1 MYKVLSCQEY
11 SSGNFSIIP
20 IRLEDRFLIMKW
32 RNEQMYHLRQNVLL
46 DEEKQ
51 NWYFN
56 NVISNIFLEESPSQ
70 ILFSFLLNGEF
81 VGYGGL
87 VHINWLDK
95 NAEISFLMSTELEN
109 NYFEDY
115 WINFLNL
122 IEKVAFENLNL
133 YKIYTYAYDLRPRLY
148 KALEFA
154 GFNLEARLKYH
165 TLISGKYLDVV
176 IHSKF
181 NE

>member
-1 MYKVLSCQEY
+1 MYKALSCQEY
-11 SSGNFSIIP
+11 SLGNFSIIP

-51 NWYFN
+51 NSYFS

-70 ILFSFLLNGEF
+70 ILFSFLLDGEF

-95 NAEISFLMSTELEN
+95 NAEISFLMNTDLEN
-109 NYFEDY
+109 SYFEDY

-122 IEKVAFENLNL
+122 IEKVAFENLNFK
-133 YKIYTYAYDLRPRLY
+133 KIYTYAYDLRPRLY
-148 KALEFA
+148 KALEFS
-154 GFNLEARLKYH
+154 GFNLEAKLKNH
-165 TLISGKYLDVV
+165 TLISGKYLDIV

>member
-1 MYKVLSCQEY
+1 MYKALSCQEY
-11 SSGNFSIIP
+11 CSDNFSIIP

-32 RNEQMYHLRQNVLL
+32 RNEQMYHLRQNVQLN
-46 DEEKQ
+46 EEKQ
-51 NWYFN
+51 NWYFE
-56 NVISNIFLEESPSQ
+56 NVISNNFLEESPNQ

-87 VHINWLDK
+87 VHINWFYK
-95 NAEISFLMSTELEN
+95 NAEISFLMNTELEN

-115 WINFLNL
+115 WINFLSL
-122 IEKVAFENLNL
+122 IEKVAFNNLSFK
-133 YKIYTYAYDLRPRLY
+133 KIYTSAYDLRPRLY
-148 KALEFA
+148 KALEFS
-154 GFNLEARLKYH
+154 GFNLEARLKNH
-165 TLISGKYLDVV
+165 TFISGKFIDIV

>member
-1 MYKVLSCQEY
+1 MYKVLSCQEF
-11 SSGNFSIIP
+11 SSDNYSIIP
-20 IRLEDRFLIMKW
+20 IRMEDRFLIMKW
-32 RNEQMYHLRQNVLL
+32 RNEQMYHLRQNELL
-46 DEEKQ
+46 NEEKQ
-51 NWYFN
+51 NRYFD
-56 NVISNIFLEESPSQ
+56 NVISKIFIEESPDQ

-95 NAEISFLMSTELEN
+95 NAEISFLMNTDLEN

-122 IEKVAFENLNL
+122 IEKVAFDDLNL
-133 YKIYTYAYDLRPRLY
+133 KKIYTYAYDLRPRLY
-148 KALEFA
+148 KAIEFS
-154 GFNLEARLKYH
+154 GFNLEAKLKNH
-165 TLISGKYLDVV
+165 TLISGKYLDIV